1 MYFKDGKTRRQRKK
15 APNFIILYN
24 QSIIGEQ
31 TLSVACCHWGLWIS
45 NKKSMGEFDAVS
57 VVQWLIYGDAPG
69 ARICAPNRSTSP
81 TAKNLGAICKSL
93 QKLGL
98 QWKKR

>member
-1 MYFKDGKTRRQRKK
+1 
-15 APNFIILYN
+15 
-24 QSIIGEQ
+24 
-31 TLSVACCHWGLWIS
+31 
-45 NKKSMGEFDAVS
+45 MGEFDAVS

-98 QWKKR
+98 QWKQR